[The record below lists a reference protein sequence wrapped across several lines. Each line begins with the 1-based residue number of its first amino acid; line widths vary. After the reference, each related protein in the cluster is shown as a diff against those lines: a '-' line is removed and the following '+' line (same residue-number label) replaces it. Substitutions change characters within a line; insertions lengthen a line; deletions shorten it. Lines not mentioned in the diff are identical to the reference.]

1 MKKAVSLIVICV
13 DMLEM
18 TRKCAE
24 LIRKYTPPVYE
35 FIVVCDRPSEE
46 MKEWLRKMKKD
57 GMKVITNPEPVGTP
71 TALNQ
76 GIRVAEGKYIA
87 LVNNDITLTK
97 RWFEPLMEALNRNPS
112 YGWVAS
118 RIIRGDVVMNWGV
131 ISSTLFLKEAMD
143 KVGPFDERFS
153 QGIGWEDNDYLL
165 RFWLAGYKPHGIHKS
180 TVYHPPH
187 PTTLKAVHGDTMPEK
202 YELNQRLFI
211 EKWGTE
217 VMNID
222 WVTIPY
228 EEG

>member
-1 MKKAVSLIVICV
+1 MKKEVSLIIICV

-18 TRKCAE
+18 TKRCVE
-24 LIRKYTPPVYE
+24 LIEKHTPPVYE
-35 FIVVCDRPSEE
+35 LIIVCDRPSDH
-46 MKEWLRKMKKD
+46 MKKWLAEMEK
-57 GMKVITNPEPVGTP
+57 GGAKVVTNTEPVGTP

-76 GIRVAEGKYIA
+76 GIRIAEGKYIA
-87 LVNNDITLTK
+87 LVNNDITVTEG
-97 RWFEPLMEALNRNPS
+97 WFEPLMDALNTHPE

-118 RIIRGDVVMNWGV
+118 KIIRGDVVMNWGV
-131 ISSTLFLKEAMD
+131 ISSTLFLKEAME
-143 KVGPFDERFS
+143 KVGSFDERFS
-153 QGIGWEDNDYLL
+153 RGIGWEDNDYLL
-165 RFWLAGYKPHGIHKS
+165 RFWLAGYKPYGVHKS

-187 PTTLKAVHGDTMPEK
+187 PTTLKVVHGDTMPEK

-211 EKWGTE
+211 EKWGPE